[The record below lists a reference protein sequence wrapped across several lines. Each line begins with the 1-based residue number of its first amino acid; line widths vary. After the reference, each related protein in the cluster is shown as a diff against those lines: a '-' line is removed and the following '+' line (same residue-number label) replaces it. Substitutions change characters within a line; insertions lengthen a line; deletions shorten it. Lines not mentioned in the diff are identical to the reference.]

1 MTAPMAAGSHA
12 LHQRAAV
19 ARLLLA
25 RAGDAAT
32 ALDWETLDR
41 APAWLALPADDL
53 AALQRRLGA
62 VHCAGTLRRWIDS
75 ARLGAARQALGET
88 FLQALLASDAGADP
102 ADAPAIPHP
111 AQVEPLLRHV
121 GAAVLVSSLPPG
133 RLRRVVEAALKPG
146 VALTLAQEAA
156 EATLTRAQALLAQA
170 NIPHTPQVL
179 QRSEVVA

>member
-1 MTAPMAAGSHA
+1 MTPATMAAGSHA

-25 RAGDAAT
+25 RAGDAAL
-32 ALDWETLDR
+32 ALDWESLDR
-41 APAWLALPADDL
+41 APAWLALSADEL

-75 ARLGAARQALGET
+75 ARLGAARQALGEA
-88 FLQALLASDAGADP
+88 FLQALLASDAQGDP
-102 ADAPAIPHP
+102 ADAPAIPH
-111 AQVEPLLRHV
+111 ADQVEPLLRHV
-121 GAAVLVSSLPPG
+121 GAAVLVSALPPG

-156 EATLTRAQALLAQA
+156 DATLSRAQALLAQA
-170 NIPHTPQVL
+170 NSPQGVRKMEVL
-179 QRSEVVA
+179 A

>member
-1 MTAPMAAGSHA
+1 MTPATMAAGSHA

-32 ALDWETLDR
+32 ALDWESLDR
-41 APAWLALPADDL
+41 APAWLALPADEL

-75 ARLGAARQALGET
+75 ARLGAARQVLGEP
-88 FLQALLASDAGADP
+88 FFQALLASDPVADP
-102 ADAPAIPHP
+102 ADPPAIHTA

-121 GAAVLVSSLPPG
+121 GAAVLVSALPPG

-146 VALTLAQEAA
+146 VALTLAQDAA
-156 EATLTRAQALLAQA
+156 DTTLTRVQALLAQMSA
-170 NIPHTPQVL
+170 APSATA
-179 QRSEVVA
+179 RSEVLA